1 MYGRDHAN
9 KALHRS
15 QIAYG
20 CGYGCDKATKKKLSS
35 QSICGALLW
44 QTEGKMD
51 LLVEDTRC
59 SVVSPKEIP
68 SLQTAIT
75 STSDQT
81 VSWVVDGSYFHLI
94 RISKQHQLFTWTPL
108 TNHISCLHTLNV
120 TVGRSLLPQ
129 HSPFGKCQSYLS
141 LSLNMLHIYHVRQ

>member
-1 MYGRDHAN
+1 M
-9 KALHRS
+9 
-15 QIAYG
+15 
-20 CGYGCDKATKKKLSS
+20 
-35 QSICGALLW
+35 
-44 QTEGKMD
+44 E

-59 SVVSPKEIP
+59 TIVSPKEIP

-81 VSWVVDGSYFHLI
+81 VSWVVDDSYFHLI

-120 TVGRSLLPQ
+120 TLGRSLLPQ
-129 HSPFGKCQSYLS
+129 HSPFGKCQSYVP
-141 LSLNMLHIYHVRQ
+141 NFVFEHATHIPCSSVTYTALLKSIRTFQDSFGAMSKKIHHQLQPF